1 VPTAWTLSGLE
12 LTQIVGSMHSMS
24 GECHIVQHI
33 VARLAGTMKHAPSSL
48 PSLALEVK
56 RAVQRGAPSTKLH
69 DGYTITP
76 RQFYAAVHGMRRL
89 DFSSHE
95 TQALLLE
102 LLSRVEWRTRTA
114 VAAVQASGIISGTSK
129 NINDG
134 EDEGDIRGEEGA
146 KALALVRRKFREAAD
161 SAATVALSI
170 DRASAQA
177 GWPLLVGFFLLH
189 DQLAA
194 IQTLPV
200 STMV

>member
-1 VPTAWTLSGLE
+1 MLEDNKKTL
-12 LTQIVGSMHSMS
+12 
-24 GECHIVQHI
+24 
-33 VARLAGTMKHAPSSL
+33 VANSVMGRWSNS
-48 PSLALEVK
+48 E
-56 RAVQRGAPSTKLH
+56 
-69 DGYTITP
+69 
-76 RQFYAAVHGMRRL
+76 
-89 DFSSHE
+89 
-95 TQALLLE
+95 
-102 LLSRVEWRTRTA
+102 
-114 VAAVQASGIISGTSK
+114 
-129 NINDG
+129 NINDW